1 MDSQAARAQ
10 AKRMRWPQILLL
22 LVLSVAPAT
31 ALADQDRVSG
41 FATESKGVVTGQVTE
56 ESGGPARGLT
66 VYVTTVAGEL
76 TTVTDDEGRYRI
88 DLGTIPGSKMI
99 FVRKV
104 ARINGQTT
112 VQTKNDDGEEV
123 VEILEADQP
132 AVMPRAT
139 SPTNRIPEYSQ
150 LARDS
155 DAWAKAWLLLHVGRD
170 GQVKRLKVLHAPGY
184 ELDEIAVADAFN
196 LKFEPAL
203 DRAGHPVPVMVIWS
217 YEWPSYWWMVEHG
230 QAPRYVPAE
239 VNVVPCRGTAG
250 AGTRQRDCTQ
260 AEMSQAHTLPWLS
273 RKAFLAT
280 GKVGKMG
287 HSKLALPK
295 PQVHRAPEPE
305 QWHDSKLGWALSG
318 MAVVFGATA
327 GFMFVS
333 ANQLDEDARMADPV
347 LIVADQRREQAS
359 LRRTA
364 GYLFGAMSVGL
375 AIAGV
380 RSFQVHVE
388 PERAS
393 ASMAWN
399 F

>member
-1 MDSQAARAQ
+1 
-10 AKRMRWPQILLL
+10 MRWSQTLLL
-22 LVLSVAPAT
+22 LVLCVAPAV
-31 ALADQDRVSG
+31 AWADKDRVSG
-41 FATESKGVVTGQVTE
+41 FSTESKGVITGQVME

-88 DLGTIPGSKMI
+88 DLGTIPGSKMV

-104 ARINGQTT
+104 ARINGQTM
-112 VQTKNDDGEEV
+112 VQSKNDEGEEV

-139 SPTNRIPEYSQ
+139 SPTNRIPEYSKA
-150 LARDS
+150 ARDAN
-155 DAWAKAWLLLHVGRD
+155 AWAKAWLLLHVGRD
-170 GQVKRLKVLHAPGY
+170 GVVKRLKVLHSPGY

-203 DRAGHPVPVMVIWS
+203 DRVGRPVPVMVIWS
-217 YEWPSYWWMVEHG
+217 YEWPSYWWMVEHRHT
-230 QAPRYVPAE
+230 PRYVPSE
-239 VNVVPCRGTAG
+239 VNAVPCRGTSGVASS
-250 AGTRQRDCTQ
+250 QRDCTQ
-260 AEMSQAHTLPWLS
+260 AEMAQAHTLPWLT
-273 RKAFLAT
+273 RKTFLAT
-280 GKVGKMG
+280 GKVGKVG
-287 HSKLALPK
+287 HSKLALPTQ
-295 PQVHRAPEPE
+295 QVRRAPGPV

-333 ANQLDEDARMADPV
+333 ANELDDEARMADPA
-347 LIVADQRREQAS
+347 LILGDHRREQAS

-364 GYLFGAMSVGL
+364 GYIFGAMGVGF

-388 PERAS
+388 REQAS
-393 ASMAWN
+393 ASMAWQ

>member
-1 MDSQAARAQ
+1 
-10 AKRMRWPQILLL
+10 MRWSQILLL
-22 LVLSVAPAT
+22 LVLSVAPAV
-31 ALADQDRVSG
+31 AQADKDRVSG
-41 FATESKGVVTGQVTE
+41 FSTESKGVVTGQVME
-56 ESGGPARGLT
+56 ESGQPARGIT

-76 TTVTDDEGRYRI
+76 TTVTDDEGHYRI

-104 ARINGQTT
+104 ARINGQTM
-112 VQTKNDDGEEV
+112 VQSKNDEGEEV

-150 LARDS
+150 AARDA
-155 DAWAKAWLLLHVGRD
+155 DVWAKAWLLLHVGRD
-170 GQVKRLKVLHAPGY
+170 GEVKRLKVLHAPGY

-196 LKFEPAL
+196 LKFEPAQ
-203 DRAGHPVPVMVIWS
+203 DRAGRPVPVMVIWS
-217 YEWPSYWWMVEHG
+217 YEWPSYWWMVERG
-230 QAPRYVPAE
+230 RAPRYVPAE
-239 VNVVPCRGTAG
+239 VTVVPCRGTDAT
-250 AGTRQRDCTQ
+250 ALRQRDCTQ

-273 RKAFLAT
+273 RKAFLAS
-280 GKVGKMG
+280 GKIGRVG
-287 HSKLALPK
+287 HSKLAVPT
-295 PQVHRAPEPE
+295 PQVHRSPEPQ
-305 QWHDSKLGWALSG
+305 QWHDSKLGWALTG

-327 GFMFVS
+327 SFMFVS
-333 ANQLDEDARMADPV
+333 ANELDEEARMADPV
-347 LIVADQRREQAS
+347 LVVADQRRDQAS

-364 GYLFGAMSVGL
+364 GYIFSAMGVGF

-388 PERAS
+388 REQAS
-393 ASMAWN
+393 ASMAWK